1 MHVVATLY
9 LGHNPGHSQTYLS
22 PIEHMNAGVIRCLQC
37 RGDIR
42 PTLIIIVDAIKTC
55 ERV

>member
-9 LGHNPGHSQTYLS
+9 LGHNLGRSQTYLS

-37 RGDIR
+37 CGDIR

-55 ERV
+55 TRV